1 MRISIGADHRGFPLK
16 AKLIPFLKTK
26 GYRVA
31 DLGTYETIPPSDY
44 PDIAGEVARQVAAGR
59 ADRGILICGTGIGM
73 SISANKVRGIRAA
86 HCTSPREAFLSRAHN
101 DANVLTMG
109 AMITPAKK
117 AKRILAVWLKTKAEG
132 GRHRRR
138 VQKIAR
144 LERQEGLA
152 IQR

>member
-1 MRISIGADHRGFPLK
+1 MKIAVGSDHRGVPLK

-26 GYRVA
+26 GVRVQDMGA
-31 DLGTYETIPPSDY
+31 YATDPPSDY

-59 ADRGILICGTGIGM
+59 ADRGLLLCGTGIGM
-73 SISANKVRGIRAA
+73 SISANKIRGIRAA
-86 HCTSPREAFLSRAHN
+86 HCTSPREALLSRAHN

-109 AMITPAKK
+109 AMTTPAKK

-144 LERQEGLA
+144 LERGA
-152 IQR
+152 R